1 MRENLVDG
9 KKKMITSLSLPPAM
23 NDEIE
28 VLIESG
34 AYSPKSDVLRDAFRV
49 FFLENKP
56 EKKTLIGIEIY
67 RRGRVLL

>member
-49 FFLENKP
+49 FFRK
-56 EKKTLIGIEIY
+56 
-67 RRGRVLL
+67 